1 MKRLLLQPWLRA
13 RYAVSDKAGTT
24 LRGSQFEYGVI
35 MCTALTIEQMDL
47 CDFPLTQMNRRL
59 LRAHLRLNESD
70 SIVVCTSHLESMDK
84 SSIKLDL

>member
-1 MKRLLLQPWLRA
+1 MGGTSRRPVCDFTANSAACNMFAGGQTAILKRLLLQPWLRA

-47 CDFPLTQMNRRL
+47 YD
-59 LRAHLRLNESD
+59 
-70 SIVVCTSHLESMDK
+70 
-84 SSIKLDL
+84 